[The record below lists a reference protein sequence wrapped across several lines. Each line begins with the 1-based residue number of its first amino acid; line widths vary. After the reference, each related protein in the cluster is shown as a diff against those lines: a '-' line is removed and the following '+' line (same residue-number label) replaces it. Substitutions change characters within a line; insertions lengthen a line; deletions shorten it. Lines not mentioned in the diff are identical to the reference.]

1 MGIPSLVDMLEYLTN
16 EDIGVIQLSTPGPLG
31 LVALIAGKLLGIPVV
46 AHYHTELPEYALTLT
61 QDRKIAAIVKGWTS
75 WFYRQA
81 QRVVVPSQATARSV
95 RNLGVDSERIS
106 LLPRGVDTNLFS
118 EQKRTPHEWER
129 FGMNGARKL
138 LYVGRVSREKGL
150 DHLMA
155 AFERLRAQRDNV
167 ELVVV
172 GDGPYKAE
180 LEKSARDRSV
190 AFVGYQRGDQ
200 LARLYASADVFVFPS
215 TTDTFGNVVLEAQA
229 SGVPAVVAN
238 QGGPAEQITPG
249 VNGFVVNPEDANE
262 MAEAIRS
269 LLDDDLLRQDMGR
282 AARRRAMTMSLVQA
296 AEAQWDLYEQV
307 WGRGDKAEHLQWTD
321 EEISRFTS
329 PQALFSL
336 LS

>member
-1 MGIPSLVDMLEYLTN
+1 
-16 EDIGVIQLSTPGPLG
+16 
-31 LVALIAGKLLGIPVV
+31 V
-46 AHYHTELPEYALTLT
+46 AHYHTELPDYALKLT
-61 QDRKIAAIVKGWTS
+61 RDRKIAAIVRGWTS

-81 QRVVVPSQATARSV
+81 ERVVVPSQATARSV
-95 RNLGVDSERIS
+95 RSLGVDAERIS
-106 LLPRGVDTNLFS
+106 LLPRGVDTELFTGK
-118 EQKRTPHEWER
+118 KREPHEWER

-150 DHLMA
+150 DHLME
-155 AFERLRAQRDNV
+155 AFNRLRAERDNV

-180 LEKSARDRSV
+180 LEKLGDGSV

-238 QGGPAEQITPG
+238 QGGPAEQVTPG
-249 VNGFVVNPEDANE
+249 VNGFVVNPEDAHE
-262 MAEAIRS
+262 MAQAICS
-269 LLDDDLLRQDMGR
+269 LLDDEGLRRDMGR
-282 AARRRAMTMSLVQA
+282 AARHRAMGLSLAQA
-296 AEAQWDLYEQV
+296 AQAQWDLYEEL
-307 WGRGDKAEHLQWTD
+307 WGRGDKAQHLQWTD
-321 EEISRFTS
+321 EEIAQFTS